1 MLKYRFSWFREAIW
15 GISSGLSSKS
25 KTAMFS
31 WMCLG
36 LEETGHGLILALKD
50 APKQTWDTINGWT
63 STTDFAGTTLKV
75 LRDDAAR
82 GANLTSYT
90 VLGETAVSNWAP
102 MHFIR

>member
-1 MLKYRFSWFREAIW
+1 
-15 GISSGLSSKS
+15 
-25 KTAMFS
+25 MFS
-31 WMCLG
+31 WMCLS
-36 LEETGHGLILALKD
+36 LEETGRGLMLALKD

-63 STTDFAGTTLKV
+63 STTDFVGTTLKV